1 MKTKIRAGAYIR
13 VSTTSR
19 FQCHSYDFQVE
30 TFKQEIQKNNDMEL
44 VAVYADKGI
53 SGKAFQ
59 NRTQF
64 KTMVQDALNGELD
77 IIYCKSVSRFARN
90 TTELLTVTRELR
102 EKGVAVYFEAEK
114 INTLDTQS
122 ELYLIIAA
130 AVAENE
136 LSVFGARNEW
146 AVEANFKQGNM
157 YYGNGVYG
165 YTIDKENRTLVVDPS
180 KASVV
185 RYIFNEYA
193 KGKSAGQIAKKLN
206 KSNIPSSKGGL
217 WQGSAILCILENEK
231 YIGDCILR
239 KTYTQKGIKKKN
251 KGEKDKYLI
260 ENSHEPIIEKEL
272 FQKVQEMRAN
282 KPNAVLKEREQN
294 KYPFSGLIECGCCGK
309 NYTHKINNAGK
320 ACASEIWD
328 CSTKLK
334 HSRSACSESTSIKDK
349 VLKDL
354 FVEAYND
361 FISSGDYRLVDKSLE
376 HKKERLLKEERELLR
391 LRAKGLLSHENYK
404 KELDLILAE
413 IEKTDKE
420 IIKIKPQTVKISQ
433 GKQIE
438 KFDEDILEKYIQ
450 KILIKNYEAEFIFVN
465 SIKIKKSYSN
475 GKHGDISEWIKIHGH
490 PSRLKKEAKKN
501 AIPSIKQDSKN
512 HPC

>member
-64 KTMVQDALNGELD
+64 KAMVQDALNGELD

-90 TTELLTVTRELR
+90 TTELLTVTRDLR

-146 AVEANFKQGNM
+146 AVEANFKQGNI

-165 YTIDKENRTLVVDPS
+165 YTIDKENRTLVVDPC

-185 RYIFNEYA
+185 RYIYNEYA
-193 KGKSAGQIAKKLN
+193 KGKSAGQIAKELN

-231 YIGDCILR
+231 YTGDCILR
-239 KTYTQKGIKKKN
+239 KTYTQEGVKKKN

-260 ENSHEPIIEKEL
+260 ENSHEPIIENEL
-272 FQKVQEMRAN
+272 FQKVQAMRAN
-282 KPNAVLKEREQN
+282 KPNTVLKEREQN

-320 ACASEIWD
+320 VCASEILD

-334 HSRSACSESTSIKDK
+334 HSRSDCSESTSIKDK
-349 VLKDL
+349 VLKD
-354 FVEAYND
+354 
-361 FISSGDYRLVDKSLE
+361 
-376 HKKERLLKEERELLR
+376 
-391 LRAKGLLSHENYK
+391 
-404 KELDLILAE
+404 
-413 IEKTDKE
+413 
-420 IIKIKPQTVKISQ
+420 
-433 GKQIE
+433 
-438 KFDEDILEKYIQ
+438 
-450 KILIKNYEAEFIFVN
+450 
-465 SIKIKKSYSN
+465 
-475 GKHGDISEWIKIHGH
+475 
-490 PSRLKKEAKKN
+490 
-501 AIPSIKQDSKN
+501 
-512 HPC
+512 